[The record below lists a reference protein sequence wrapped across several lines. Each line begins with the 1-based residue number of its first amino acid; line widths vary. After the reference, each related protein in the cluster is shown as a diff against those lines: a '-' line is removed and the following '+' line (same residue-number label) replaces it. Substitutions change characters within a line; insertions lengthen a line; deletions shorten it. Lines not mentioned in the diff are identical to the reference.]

1 MTAYARRTIVLATS
15 LSALAGYIDAIGF
28 ISLGGFFVSF
38 MTGNTT
44 RLGIEIARGN
54 LAGVAIAGGVLATF
68 LGGVIAGALIAK
80 AAGRWRR
87 GAVLGWVT
95 LCLAT
100 AAAFDARGDL
110 AVSTGALIAAM
121 AAANSVFQRNGE
133 VTIGVTYM
141 TGTLVKMGQQIANAL
156 TGGFILIDRLSN
168 ATTGGPRLVWLRNF
182 TLWLGLALG
191 AIAGAA
197 AYDALGSRA
206 IWLAAGASLLLALGS
221 LSLPHEAD

>member
-1 MTAYARRTIVLATS
+1 MAAYARRTIGLATG
-15 LSALAGYIDAIGF
+15 LSALAGYVDAIGF

-44 RLGIEIARGN
+44 RLGIEIARGH
-54 LAGVAIAGGVLATF
+54 LPGVAVAGGVLAMF
-68 LGGVIAGALIAK
+68 VGGVVIGALIAK

-87 GAVLGWVT
+87 PAVLGWVT
-95 LCLAT
+95 LCLA
-100 AAAFDARGDL
+100 AGAIFDGRG
-110 AVSTGALIAAM
+110 AVGPSVGALVLAM

-156 TGGFILIDRLSN
+156 TGGPKL
-168 ATTGGPRLVWLRNF
+168 TWLRNF

-191 AIAGAA
+191 ASAGAS
-197 AYDALGSRA
+197 AYDAVGSGA
-206 IWLAAGASLLLALGS
+206 IWLASAASAALGLVS
-221 LSLPHEAD
+221 LTLPHQID

>member
-1 MTAYARRTIVLATS
+1 MAAYVRRTIGLATG

-44 RLGIEIARGN
+44 RLGIDLARGN
-54 LAGVAIAGGVLATF
+54 PQGIAVAGGVLATF
-68 LGGVIAGALIAK
+68 VGGVVAGALIAK

-87 GAVLGWVT
+87 PAVLGWVT
-95 LCLAT
+95 LCLA
-100 AAAFDARGDL
+100 AAAILDGRGNML
-110 AVSTGALIAAM
+110 PSVGALVLAM
-121 AAANSVFQRNGE
+121 AASNSVFQRNGE

-156 TGGFILIDRLSN
+156 TGGPKL
-168 ATTGGPRLVWLRNF
+168 AWLRNF

-191 AIAGAA
+191 AVAGAA
-197 AYDALGSRA
+197 AYDAVGSSA
-206 IWLAAGASLLLALGS
+206 IWFAAFACALFALGS
-221 LSLPHEAD
+221 LTLPQDID

>member
-1 MTAYARRTIVLATS
+1 MAAYVRRTIGLATA

-54 LAGVAIAGGVLATF
+54 LAGIAVAGGVIGGF
-68 LGGVIAGALIAK
+68 VGGVVLSALIAK

-87 GAVLGWVT
+87 VAVLVWVT
-95 LCLAT
+95 ICLA
-100 AAAFDARGDL
+100 AAAVFDSRHDL
-110 AVSTGALIAAM
+110 MPSVGALVMAM
-121 AAANSVFQRNGE
+121 AASNAVFQRNGE

-156 TGGFILIDRLSN
+156 TGGPKFTW
-168 ATTGGPRLVWLRNF
+168 ARNF
-182 TLWLGLALG
+182 MLWAGLALG
-191 AIAGAA
+191 AVAGAA
-197 AYDALGSRA
+197 AYDSMGSRA
-206 IWLAAGASLLLALGS
+206 IWLAAGASALLALAS
-221 LSLPHEAD
+221 LALPHEVD